1 MDNKSATPAEADP
14 TVIEATTHLE
24 EVGREQKDDLEKHKK
39 DMDEKKISDVMEILQ
54 VLSDRLKTIEE
65 KMDCRRQKMEEKMD
79 LLISS
84 ISVKAEA
91 DNMSID
97 ESSFGQESDERYSND
112 RFGRFS
118 DGPGQERYDRFLF
131 GPGLGQETFDRF
143 GRVSGGPGRG
153 QETDDRFGRFFN
165 DGGQY
170 TDDRLLRFFNG
181 RGRGLNVGGRFAGGR
196 CGGQGYCGTC

>member
-54 VLSDRLKTIEE
+54 GLSDRLKTIEE
-65 KMDCRRQKMEEKMD
+65 KMDCRP
-79 LLISS
+79 
-84 ISVKAEA
+84 EA

>member
-1 MDNKSATPAEADP
+1 MDNKSVTSAEADP

-24 EVGREQKDDLEKHKK
+24 EVRREQKDDLEKHKK

-54 VLSDRLKTIEE
+54 GLSDRLKTIQEN
-65 KMDCRRQKMEEKMD
+65 MDCRLQKMEERMD

-84 ISVKAEA
+84 ISEKAKA

-131 GPGLGQETFDRF
+131 GPG
-143 GRVSGGPGRG
+143 RG

-165 DGGQY
+165 GGGQY
-170 TDDRLLRFFNG
+170 SDDRLLRFFIG

-196 CGGQGYCGTC
+196 CGGQGYCGHC